1 MSQTQP
7 FQGGFTDIGIPR
19 DSFNHSRD
27 KDFGCQVISSLQ
39 LLSMKKPVTD
49 EGFYHCEG
57 SYDFGESV
65 QKSKE
70 NVNEEESSTQQSEEG
85 AGEVKMDIVDT
96 EQPLLSAQES
106 KKTDLKENLA
116 NREDEERGIRGKK
129 KPNVFIAVELDNPE
143 IIQKMQDLQDQA
155 CQFDPKLKSN
165 AVPLK
170 KAHITLLVANV
181 QEEELPKARAVISKT
196 FRDNLAKIVPEN
208 QFTVE
213 IKGVDSFGEKVVF
226 AEIDQG
232 KSFLMQLN
240 EELLRA
246 FEDADFDCDSR
257 YTPHVTILKVKKLLT
272 VPFLQ
277 KVTMLN
283 YRLATDPEEEYQKK
297 RTKVSSSRSL
307 DLRRSREPS
316 CSPCTRNKRRR
327 VTTTLKENTSSRTSS
342 SKARG

>member
-1 MSQTQP
+1 MSQTHS

-27 KDFGCQVISSLQ
+27 KDFGSQVISSLQ

-70 NVNEEESSTQQSEEG
+70 NRSDEESSAQQSEEG

-96 EQPLLSAQES
+96 EQLLLSAQES
-106 KKTDLKENLA
+106 KKTDLKENLS
-116 NREDEERGIRGKK
+116 NREDEGRGIRGKK

-143 IIQKMQDLQDQA
+143 IIQKMQDMQDQA

-257 YTPHVTILKVKKLLT
+257 YTPHVTILKVKNLLT
-272 VPFLQ
+272 APFLL

-307 DLRRSREPS
+307 VLRRSREPS

-342 SKARG
+342 SKARE